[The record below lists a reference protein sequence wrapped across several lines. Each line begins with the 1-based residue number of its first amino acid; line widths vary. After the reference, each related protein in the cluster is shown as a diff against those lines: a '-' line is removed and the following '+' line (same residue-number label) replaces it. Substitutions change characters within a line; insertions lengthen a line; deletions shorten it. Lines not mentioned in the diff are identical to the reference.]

1 MPSLYPA
8 SDRSEAVAS
17 TALLAAE
24 DGENDAFM
32 SMTPVT
38 PASESVTP
46 NSFFLGPH
54 PQSFSDLIWAC
65 DPHRKA
71 KRSASVLMWIGGFIY
86 ERWSCR
92 GAETS
97 AVWCKYVVFS
107 RPSPI
112 FRHLHR
118 VSHLLSHD
126 LL

>member
-24 DGENDAFM
+24 DGENDALM

-54 PQSFSDLIWAC
+54 PQFFSDLI
-65 DPHRKA
+65 
-71 KRSASVLMWIGGFIY
+71 
-86 ERWSCR
+86 
-92 GAETS
+92 
-97 AVWCKYVVFS
+97 
-107 RPSPI
+107 
-112 FRHLHR
+112 
-118 VSHLLSHD
+118 
-126 LL
+126 